1 MSKNITAVNTA
12 DLQIQIQKLFSDYHP
27 QSRVWIYQSY
37 RDMNAAEEQN
47 ITTELKNFCKTWT
60 AHQIAL
66 RADALILLHRFI
78 LLIVD
83 EAVSG
88 ASGCSIDKSVHT
100 IQHIEQRHQL
110 QLLNRLNLTLLQGDE
125 IHTATFSEVKHNLSR
140 WQDAYLFD
148 NSITSLQQLHTRWLI
163 PVKESY
169 LVR

>member
-1 MSKNITAVNTA
+1 MSMNITAVNTSG
-12 DLQIQIQKLFSDYHP
+12 LQQQIQNLFSDYHP

-47 ITTELKNFCKTWT
+47 ITAELKNFCKTWT
-60 AHQIAL
+60 AHQVAL

-78 LLIVD
+78 ILIVD

-88 ASGCSIDKSVHT
+88 ASGCSIDKSVHA
-100 IQHIEQRHQL
+100 IQRIEQQHQL

-125 IHTATFSEVKHNLSR
+125 ILTATFSEVKNNLSR

-148 NSITSLQQLHTRWLI
+148 NSITSLEQLHSRWLI

-169 LVR
+169 LNR

>member
-1 MSKNITAVNTA
+1 MSAPGVPWWPCATGQALAALCAIVEQAAREVMAVYREA
-12 DLQIQIQKLFSDYHP
+12 DVGQQTKADHSLVTQAD
-27 QSRVWIYQSY
+27 
-37 RDMNAAEEQN
+37 
-47 ITTELKNFCKTWT
+47 
-60 AHQIAL
+60 L

-88 ASGCSIDKSVHT
+88 ASGCSIDKSVHV
-100 IQHIEQRHQL
+100 IQRIEQHYQM
-110 QLLNRLNLTLLQGDE
+110 QLLNRLNLILLQVDE
-125 IHTATFSEVKHNLSR
+125 LHTATFSEVKNKLHH

-163 PVKESY
+163 PVKDSY